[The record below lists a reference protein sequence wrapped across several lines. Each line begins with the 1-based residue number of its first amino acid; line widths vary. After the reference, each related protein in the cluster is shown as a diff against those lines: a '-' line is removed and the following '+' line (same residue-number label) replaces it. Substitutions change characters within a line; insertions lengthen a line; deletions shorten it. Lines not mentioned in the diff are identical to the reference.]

1 MQIFSL
7 KAKLVVSVKGV
18 LMILQRRLVDRRLL
32 FFDELGEPTKLTET
46 EFYVGYEKREI
57 EICAD
62 QPFLGEVPS
71 VGNVAPDLTCFPAN
85 HCQEALRRRQYLEGV
100 MGKDQSKLPSE
111 EIMLEELKKIA
122 KIIGDACAPSI
133 STVRRWASRYIGG
146 DIIRLVPKHNK
157 KGRTAAITGELEG
170 ILGSVIDELYLKDTR
185 PKVSK
190 VIGEYRLR
198 LEAFNRERLPSEQF
212 TLPSDMTVRRYIA
225 RLDPFESPRV
235 S

>member
-18 LMILQRRLVDRRLL
+18 LMVLQRRLVDRRLL
-32 FFDELGEPTKLTET
+32 FFDELGEPTKLTEA

-71 VGNVAPDLTCFPAN
+71 IRNVAPDLTCFPAN

-122 KIIGDACAPSI
+122 FEDFVIAIRDYYIISI
-133 STVRRWASRYIGG
+133 DYNVIKYE
-146 DIIRLVPKHNK
+146 
-157 KGRTAAITGELEG
+157 TGTG
-170 ILGSVIDELYLKDTR
+170 
-185 PKVSK
+185 
-190 VIGEYRLR
+190 
-198 LEAFNRERLPSEQF
+198 
-212 TLPSDMTVRRYIA
+212 
-225 RLDPFESPRV
+225 
-235 S
+235 